1 MSGSRTGKGASITY
15 TFSWTGTNLDA
26 IADAAAR
33 QIWINTAT
41 PTGYKTI
48 AEYEALSIQQKVNIL
63 DGYIA
68 SSLTE
73 LATIYKRNLDTQA
86 AQVAAD
92 TFSKAN
98 YGLG

>member
-1 MSGSRTGKGASITY
+1 MTGIRTGTGATTTY
-15 TFSWTGTNLDA
+15 TFSWTGANLDA

-33 QIWINTAT
+33 QIWTNTAT

-48 AEYEALSIQQKVNIL
+48 AEYEALTIQQKVNIL
-63 DGYIA
+63 DGHIA
-68 SSLTE
+68 STLTE

-86 AQVAAD
+86 AQAAANA
-92 TFSKAN
+92 FSKVN

>member
-1 MSGSRTGKGASITY
+1 MSGSRTGTGASITY

-73 LATIYKRNLDTQA
+73 LATIYKRNLHTQA

>member
-1 MSGSRTGKGASITY
+1 MTGSRTGTGASVTY

-48 AEYEALSIQQKVNIL
+48 AEYEALSIQQKVDLL

-68 SSLTE
+68 ANLTALASL
-73 LATIYKRNLDTQA
+73 YKRNTDMQSALI
-86 AQVAAD
+86 AAD
-92 TFSKAN
+92 AFSKQN
-98 YGLG
+98 YGL

>member
-1 MSGSRTGKGASITY
+1 MTGSRIGTGATTTY
-15 TFSWTGTNLDA
+15 TFSWTGANLDA

-33 QIWINTAT
+33 QVWTSKNIDQ
-41 PTGYKTI
+41 PI
-48 AEYEALSIQQKVNIL
+48 AGYEALSIQQKVDLL

-68 SSLTE
+68 ANLTA
-73 LATIYKRNLDTQA
+73 LASAYKRTLDMQA

-92 TFSKAN
+92 AFSKVN

>member
-1 MSGSRTGKGASITY
+1 MTGIRTGTGATTTY
-15 TFSWTGTNLDA
+15 TFSWTGANLDA

-33 QIWINTAT
+33 QIWISTAT

-48 AEYEALSIQQKVNIL
+48 EEYEALSIQQKVNIL

-68 SSLTE
+68 LSLTD
-73 LATIYKRNLDTQA
+73 LATTYKRNTDTQA
-86 AQVAAD
+86 AQVTAD
-92 TFSKAN
+92 TFSKVN

>member
-63 DGYIA
+63 MDIQYKLIFYFPFTFS
-68 SSLTE
+68 SSLMIIW
-73 LATIYKRNLDTQA
+73 LSFWKGN
-86 AQVAAD
+86 
-92 TFSKAN
+92 N
-98 YGLG
+98 

>member
-1 MSGSRTGKGASITY
+1 MTGSRTGTGATTTY
-15 TFSWTGTNLDA
+15 TFSWAGANLDA

-33 QIWINTAT
+33 QVWINTAT

-48 AEYEALSIQQKVNIL
+48 AEYETLTIQQKVNIL
-63 DGYIA
+63 DSHIA
-68 SSLTE
+68 ETLTE
-73 LATIYKRNLDTQA
+73 LATIYRRNFDTQA

-92 TFSKAN
+92 TFSKVN

>member
-1 MSGSRTGKGASITY
+1 MTGSRTGTGANTTY
-15 TFSWTGTNLDA
+15 TFSWTGANLDV

-48 AEYEALSIQQKVNIL
+48 AEYEALSVQQKVNIL

-68 SSLTE
+68 LSLTD
-73 LATIYKRNLDTQA
+73 LATIYKRNTDTQA

-92 TFSKAN
+92 TLSKQN
-98 YGLG
+98 YGL